1 MLSENIRNLRKQ
13 KGYSQEQLADKLNV
27 VRQTVSK
34 WEKGYSVPDA
44 DMLEELADIFDVSV
58 GDLLGKEILTEEK
71 TTDIGELVKQLKI
84 LNDYLAEKVR
94 RRKKFKRIFKK
105 ICSIMCISSILFCLY
120 LVVGSLVSRSEEIFR
135 NETSVTLVCS
145 LEGEKYNVQISYWMD
160 NNEINCISSSNDMPE
175 TVRKVFESNELFD
188 KSPEEAVKVIENYFI
203 QNGGTCKIK
212 YEDLNAIKKI
222 KESIK
227 MEIDILKSNII

>member
-1 MLSENIRNLRKQ
+1 MLSENIKTLRKQ

-44 DMLEELADIFDVSV
+44 DILEDMADIFEVQVS
-58 GDLLGKEILTEEK
+58 DLLGKEISTEDE

-94 RRKKFKRIFKK
+94 RRKNFKRILKK
-105 ICSIMCISSILFCLY
+105 VCSIVCISSILFSLY
-120 LVVGSLVSRSEEIFR
+120 LTIGSLVSRSEEIFR
-135 NETSVTLVCS
+135 EETSVTLVCS
-145 LEGEKYNVQISYWMD
+145 LENEEYNVKINYWKD
-160 NNEINCISSSNDMPE
+160 NNEIRSIANSNEIPA
-175 TVRKVFESNELFD
+175 TVRDILKSNEVFD
-188 KSPEEAVKVIENYFI
+188 KSPEEVITAIESYFT
-203 QNGGTCKIK
+203 QNGGICKIK

-222 KESIK
+222 RESIK
-227 MEIDILKSNII
+227 TEISLLRK